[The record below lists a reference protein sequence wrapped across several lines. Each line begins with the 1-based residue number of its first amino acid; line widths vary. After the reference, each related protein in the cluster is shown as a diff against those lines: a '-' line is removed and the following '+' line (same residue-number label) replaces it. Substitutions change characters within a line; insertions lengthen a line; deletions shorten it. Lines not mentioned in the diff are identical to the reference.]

1 LSLNLRT
8 AVGHIEKY
16 GILLVYPIAGKSDP
30 ASLWSVAYPRSK
42 MRWEWDDNGDDRVA
56 RLWHLREELSRSKK
70 VVYAKWLNGRATFF
84 SREVFAA
91 LLALLMKNH
100 APLSRDARTLLDLM
114 EESSPR
120 STKELKR
127 ESGLQGRLLES
138 TYNKAMKE
146 LWSRLLIV
154 GFGEVDEGA
163 FPSLAVGATRHL
175 FEDLFEQADAMAFD
189 EVQARLSPVRQ
200 RSPAIEKFLERQ
212 LQPKR
217 PPRLMR

>member
-1 LSLNLRT
+1 MSLNLRS
-8 AVGHIEKY
+8 AIQHIDKH
-16 GILLVYPIAGKSDP
+16 GVLLVYPITGKSDP

-70 VVYAKWLNGRATFF
+70 VVYAKWLKGRATFF
-84 SREVFAA
+84 SREIFAA
-91 LLALLMKNH
+91 ALSLLMKNPI
-100 APLSRDARTLLDLM
+100 PLSRDARALLDLM

-146 LWSRLLIV
+146 LWNRLLIV

-163 FPSLAVGATRHL
+163 FPSLAVGATHHL
-175 FEDLFEQADAMAFD
+175 FEPLFEEAKAMEPAEAQAK
-189 EVQARLSPVRQ
+189 LLPVR
-200 RSPAIEKFLERQ
+200 RASPEIDRFLERQ
-212 LQPKR
+212 LR
-217 PPRLMR
+217 AHATLLR

>member
-1 LSLNLRT
+1 LILNARN
-8 AVGHIEKY
+8 AIRSIEEH

-30 ASLWSVAYPRSK
+30 ASLWSVAYPRTK

-70 VVYAKWLNGRATFF
+70 VVYAKWYKGRATFF
-84 SREVFAA
+84 SRAAFTA
-91 LLALLMKNH
+91 LLSLYLRDRAS
-100 APLSRDARTLLDLM
+100 LSRDARNLLALM

-163 FPSLAVGATRHL
+163 FPSLAVGATRLL
-175 FEDLFEQADAMAFD
+175 FEPLYEDARVLAADEAS
-189 EVQARLSPVRQ
+189 ARLLPIRQASPELAR
-200 RSPAIEKFLERQ
+200 FLERN
-212 LQPKR
+212 LR
-217 PPRLMR
+217 PRHPPSL

>member
-1 LSLNLRT
+1 MSLNLRS
-8 AVGHIEKY
+8 AIQHIDKH
-16 GILLVYPIAGKSDP
+16 GILLVYPMAGKKDP

-70 VVYAKWLNGRATFF
+70 VVYAKWFKGRATFF
-84 SREVFAA
+84 SREAFTA
-91 LLALLMKNH
+91 LLSLLRNLPP
-100 APLSRDARTLLDLM
+100 PLSRDARTLLGLM

-154 GFGEVDEGA
+154 GFGEVAEGA

-175 FEDLFEQADAMAFD
+175 FEDLFEEAAAMPLEEARARMKPLCQA
-189 EVQARLSPVRQ
+189 SPE
-200 RSPAIEKFLERQ
+200 IERFIERQ
-212 LQPKR
+212 LR
-217 PPRLMR
+217 PRL

>member
-1 LSLNLRT
+1 LILNARN
-8 AVGHIEKY
+8 AVKAIEAH
-16 GILLVYPIAGKSDP
+16 GLLLVYPMAGKADP
-30 ASLWSVAYPRSK
+30 ASLWSVAYPRSR

-70 VVYAKWLNGRATFF
+70 VVYAKWYKGRATFF
-84 SREVFAA
+84 SRGVFCA
-91 LLALLMKNH
+91 LLSLFLEKTS
-100 APLSRDARTLLDLM
+100 PLSRDARGLLALM

-163 FPSLAVGATRHL
+163 FPSLAVGATRLL
-175 FEDLFEQADAMAFD
+175 FEPLYEEAQALTGEEARSRLFPLRRE
-189 EVQARLSPVRQ
+189 
-200 RSPAIEKFLERQ
+200 SPALDRFLEKAIGPSR
-212 LQPKR
+212 
-217 PPRLMR
+217 

>member
-1 LSLNLRT
+1 MSLNLRT

-91 LLALLMKNH
+91 LPSRFERARPMDRGRREAVERSHRAVEIGERGAARWIDGGVADPRVLDEPEDRRGAARGGERDVGRVLDDDDEAHGIVDLGHLRRQTRQKIALDAVAH
-100 APLSRDARTLLDLM
+100 A
-114 EESSPR
+114 EEPVD
-120 STKELKR
+120 
-127 ESGLQGRLLES
+127 
-138 TYNKAMKE
+138 
-146 LWSRLLIV
+146 IV
-154 GFGEVDEGA
+154 
-163 FPSLAVGATRHL
+163 R
-175 FEDLFEQADAMAFD
+175 
-189 EVQARLSPVRQ
+189 
-200 RSPAIEKFLERQ
+200 
-212 LQPKR
+212 
-217 PPRLMR
+217 